1 MTDPDRQARMA
12 TSFGREAESYSK
24 GRPDYPEAA
33 IAHLVPSDAR
43 VVVDIGAGTGK
54 LTASLLSP
62 GRTVIAVE
70 PDRVMLDAL
79 SSALPTVHSVSGTA
93 EQTTLDD
100 SVADVLTYGQ
110 AWHWVQPEPAT
121 AEAARVLRPG
131 GRIGLVWNIR
141 DESVP
146 WVAVLTDIMS
156 ASAAELFVVRG
167 GPRLRTH
174 FGPLEHKAFDWERRM
189 TSEQLVAMAA
199 SRSHVITAAE
209 AERARILARVQ
220 ELADDVA
227 DGDGVIVLPYR
238 THVYRAH
245 RL

>member
-1 MTDPDRQARMA
+1 MTDPPRRTQMA
-12 TSFGREAESYSK
+12 TSFGREAASYSK

-62 GRTVIAVE
+62 GRTVFAVE
-70 PDRVMLDAL
+70 PDRAMLDAL
-79 SSALPTVHSVSGTA
+79 TSALPTVRCVLGTA
-93 EQTTLDD
+93 ERTTLDD

-110 AWHWVQPEPAT
+110 AWHWVQPGPAT

-131 GRIGLVWNIR
+131 GRIGLIWNIR
-141 DESVP
+141 DESVS
-146 WVAVLTDIMS
+146 WVAALTDIVS
-156 ASAAELFVVRG
+156 ASAAELFVARG

-174 FGPLEHKAFDWERRM
+174 FGPVEHETFDWVRRM

-199 SRSHVITAAE
+199 SRSHVITAPD
-209 AERARILARVQ
+209 AERARILAEVQ
-220 ELADDVA
+220 ELAADVA
-227 DGDGVIVLPYR
+227 DADGVIVLPYR